1 MVRYGIA
8 LARRP
13 TIDWISR
20 RIIFSGGTSI
30 CRDTNRI
37 VRKVNAP
44 VSKRTVPDKMNRTF
58 FIFSLL
64 QTTATSHSWYQFLAI
79 TANLGCTITG
89 PRLTKNSSFVSFS
102 IIEAKQQ
109 EER

>member
-1 MVRYGIA
+1 
-8 LARRP
+8 
-13 TIDWISR
+13 
-20 RIIFSGGTSI
+20 
-30 CRDTNRI
+30 
-37 VRKVNAP
+37 
-44 VSKRTVPDKMNRTF
+44 MNRTF

-64 QTTATSHSWYQFLAI
+64 QTTATSDRWYQFLAI